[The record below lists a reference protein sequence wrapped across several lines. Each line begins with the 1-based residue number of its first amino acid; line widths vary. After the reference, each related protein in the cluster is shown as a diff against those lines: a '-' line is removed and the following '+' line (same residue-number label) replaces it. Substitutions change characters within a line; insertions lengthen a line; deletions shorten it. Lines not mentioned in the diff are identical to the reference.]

1 MKSDEVFEACE
12 NMVMR
17 EARDLLLVV
26 IAKFSPLENLMW
38 PVAT

>member
-17 EARDLLLVV
+17 EARDLLVV